1 MTCRCCVAQEL
12 LQGTYV
18 HYVLTQP
25 LSQSHPPPSLFLFL
39 SLPLPLPLCSL
50 ISSLSQLIYPISFT
64 PTYTITNPSPS
75 YHISSSHTL
84 TFTPSHTLSPC
95 HTHSLNLL
103 LFSLSPQCGDDE
115 SVWGCNRHLTLDSYV
130 AYGGWPF
137 CKPCYTKNF
146 KQGTTYLSAVWCD
159 AVLYWSVLYCT
170 AYFS

>member
-1 MTCRCCVAQEL
+1 VAQEL
-12 LQGTYV
+12 FQGTYV
-18 HYVLTQP
+18 HYVLTLA
-25 LSQSHPPPSLFLFL
+25 LSQGHLLSLSIRLFVHLFALCLFVSFYLPNSRSVFLFL
-39 SLPLPLPLCSL
+39 SLSHIHTHIHYLYLSPSPLPPL
-50 ISSLSQLIYPISFT
+50 
-64 PTYTITNPSPS
+64 
-75 YHISSSHTL
+75 SHTL
-84 TFTPSHTLSPC
+84 THPPPSS
-95 HTHSLNLL
+95 
-103 LFSLSPQCGDDE
+103 SLSLQCGDDE